1 MATITAAYVSE
12 TKLHGRV
19 SPQDAHEPL
28 LERDVTSG
36 GGVNSEGDGF
46 IELKLYKGLQ
56 IDKAIFFS
64 IY

>member
-19 SPQDAHEPL
+19 SSQDAHEPL

-46 IELKLYKGLQ
+46 IKLKL
-56 IDKAIFFS
+56 
-64 IY
+64 